1 VLVIAL
7 FLGAAAGLAVAPSFG
22 AALGI
27 GAALFVGL
35 VLAAL
40 KWREWLFSPSARILR
55 GGIAVVIVALLGYL
69 AWDGNP
75 VRLQLT
81 MDRLTPLPPRGVE
94 SAALFSRMAT
104 PRGGMAPFA
113 GPKIVWRPLVSN
125 ADAWRKH
132 LQSNRDVIRA
142 EWAAGTGLREW
153 IVGLDA
159 FEFIGDNTTSYA
171 GLPQVYAA
179 LRTARDLHSAYASLL
194 ALEGRGDEALAVLTP
209 LLSVGYELQP
219 PARTL
224 VRYMVAVST
233 QSVAQDTVR
242 FVLTHANPSPATPRT
257 RAAEGGIHR

>member
-113 GPKIVWRPLVSN
+113 APKIVWRP
-125 ADAWRKH
+125 
-132 LQSNRDVIRA
+132 
-142 EWAAGTGLREW
+142 
-153 IVGLDA
+153 
-159 FEFIGDNTTSYA
+159 
-171 GLPQVYAA
+171 
-179 LRTARDLHSAYASLL
+179 
-194 ALEGRGDEALAVLTP
+194 
-209 LLSVGYELQP
+209 
-219 PARTL
+219 L

-242 FVLTHANPSPATPRT
+242 FILTHANPSPATPRT